1 MKNTVELNKE
11 KEALKTRC
19 KTIVEGAKTE
29 MRMLSQDELNEI
41 DTNKERI
48 SSISEEIRS
57 IEDQLKSYDN
67 LLDFNTKKVNVM
79 KAEERNVIVGESREK
94 VSLLNMIKKANDCT
108 PFNDAEMDVISRGKA
123 ANAAAGFAT
132 SGAIQIATES
142 RALFSVGNDHDDVV
156 ATDLQSI
163 LDPLRAKNVL
173 VQAGAKFLT
182 GLRGDIQYPILSG
195 ANCAWMAETA
205 TATDGGGSISSV
217 TIQPKRLSTFVDIS
231 TQFLVQDSVDCEAA
245 IMRDIVNSINTKLE
259 ATILGNESDDPAHF
273 SMFYNQTPT
282 SITTYQN
289 LCDLEASI
297 ENNNIYGSYTY
308 LVSPN
313 AKAILRGLTKNNKI
327 TQLVLEGG
335 EIDGTPVYSSTNVGK
350 GVGSGTPF
358 VQSGNLIFGD
368 FSNLVIGQWGGL
380 ELNVDR
386 NTQFASGK
394 VRVGINAFF
403 GVGVLRP
410 QAFAYGLVT
419 KA

>member
-48 SSISEEIRS
+48 SGIDEEIRS

-94 VSLLNMIKKANDCT
+94 VSLLKMIEKAASHRN
-108 PFNDAEMDVISRGKA
+108 FSDAEEDFISRGKA
-123 ANAAAGFAT
+123 LNASAGLAT
-132 SGAIQIATES
+132 SGDIQIATES
-142 RALFSVGNDHDDVV
+142 RAAFTVGTDHNDVV
-156 ATDLQSI
+156 ATDIQNI

-195 ANCAWMAETA
+195 ANVGWLAETA
-205 TATDGGGSISSV
+205 SASDGAGTISAVS
-217 TIQPKRLSTFVDIS
+217 IQPKRLSAYVDIS
-231 TQFLVQDSVDCEAA
+231 KQFLAQDSADCEAA
-245 IMRDIVNSINTKLE
+245 ILRDIVNAVNDKLE
-259 ATILGNESDDPAHF
+259 ATVLGKESDDPAHF
-273 SMFYNQTPT
+273 SLFYNQTPT
-282 SITTYQN
+282 AISTYAG
-289 LCDLEASI
+289 LCNLEASV
-297 ENNNIYGSYTY
+297 ENANIFGKMSY
-308 LVSPN
+308 LVSPG
-313 AKAILRGLTKNNKI
+313 AKAALRGMAKSSKV

-335 EIDGTPVYSSTNVGK
+335 DIDGTPVYSSTNVGK

-358 VQSGNLIFGD
+358 VQSGNLIYGD
-368 FSNLVIGQWGGL
+368 FTNLVIGQWGGL
-380 ELNVDR
+380 DLTIDTV
-386 NTQFASGK
+386 TQAVAGK
-394 VRVGINAFF
+394 VRVIINAFF

-410 QAFAYGLVT
+410 QAFAFGLV
-419 KA
+419 

>member
-48 SSISEEIRS
+48 SSIDEEIRS

-94 VSLLNMIKKANDCT
+94 VSLLKMIEKRANGRN
-108 PFNDAEMDVISRGKA
+108 FNDAEEELINRGKA
-123 ANAAAGFAT
+123 LNASAGLAT
-132 SGAIQIATES
+132 GGDIQIATES
-142 RALFSVGNDHDDVV
+142 RAAFTVGTDHNDVV
-156 ATDLQSI
+156 ATDIQNI

-195 ANCAWMAETA
+195 ANVGWLAETA
-205 TATDGGGSISSV
+205 SASDGAGTISAVS
-217 TIQPKRLSTFVDIS
+217 IQPKRLSAYIDIS
-231 TQFLVQDSVDCEAA
+231 KQFLAQDSADCEAA
-245 IMRDIVNSINTKLE
+245 ILRDIVNAVNDKLE
-259 ATILGNESDDPAHF
+259 ATVLGNESDDPAHF
-273 SMFYNQTPT
+273 SLFYNQSPT
-282 SITTYQN
+282 SISTFKGLT
-289 LCDLEASI
+289 DLEASV
-297 ENNNIYGSYTY
+297 ENANIFGRMSY
-308 LVSPN
+308 LVSPS
-313 AKAILRGLTKNNKI
+313 AKSTLRNMAMGARTNR
-327 TQLVLEGG
+327 LVLEGND
-335 EIDGTPVYSSTNVGK
+335 IDGTPVYSSTNVGK

-358 VQSGNLIFGD
+358 VQSGNLIYGD
-368 FSNLVIGQWGGL
+368 FTNLVIGQWGGL
-380 ELNVDR
+380 DLTIDTV
-386 NTQFASGK
+386 TQALAGK
-394 VRVGINAFF
+394 VRVVINAFF

-410 QAFAYGLVT
+410 QAFAYGLV
-419 KA
+419 

>member
-48 SSISEEIRS
+48 SGIDEEIRS

-79 KAEERNVIVGESREK
+79 KAEERNVTVGESREN
-94 VSLLNMIKKANDCT
+94 VSLLKMIEKAASHRN
-108 PFNDAEMDVISRGKA
+108 FSDAEEDFISRGKA
-123 ANAAAGFAT
+123 LNASAGLAT
-132 SGAIQIATES
+132 SGDIQIATES
-142 RALFSVGNDHDDVV
+142 RAAFTVGTDHNDVV
-156 ATDLQSI
+156 ATDIQNI

-195 ANCAWMAETA
+195 ANVGWLAETA
-205 TATDGGGSISSV
+205 SASDGAGTISAVS
-217 TIQPKRLSTFVDIS
+217 IQPKRLSAYVDIS
-231 TQFLVQDSVDCEAA
+231 KQFLAQDSADCEAA
-245 IMRDIVNSINTKLE
+245 ILRDIVNAVNDKLE
-259 ATILGNESDDPAHF
+259 ATVLGKESDDPAHF
-273 SMFYNQTPT
+273 SLFYNQTPT
-282 SITTYQN
+282 SISNYAG
-289 LCDLEASI
+289 LCNLEASV
-297 ENNNIYGSYTY
+297 ENANIFGKMSY
-308 LVSPN
+308 LVSPG
-313 AKAILRGLTKNNKI
+313 AKAALRGMAKSTKV

-335 EIDGTPVYSSTNVGK
+335 DIDGTPVYSSTNVGK

-358 VQSGNLIFGD
+358 VQSGNLIYGD
-368 FSNLVIGQWGGL
+368 FTNLVIGQWGGL
-380 ELNVDR
+380 DLTIDTV
-386 NTQFASGK
+386 TQAVAGK
-394 VRVGINAFF
+394 VRVIINAFF

-410 QAFAYGLVT
+410 QAFAFGLV
-419 KA
+419 